1 MGRNLVFAGLGH
13 LGNSFQSSQTFKREL
28 TVLVVKGQALG
39 WPTGELYQETDLL
52 KNISLSK
59 STVFWEGHFPDP
71 GCSVATQTAIL
82 IQSGQCTSDI
92 PRPF

>member
-1 MGRNLVFAGLGH
+1 MGRNLVFTGLGH

-52 KNISLSK
+52 KNISPSK
-59 STVFWEGHFPDP
+59 STVFWEDHFPDP

-82 IQSGQCTSDI
+82 IQSGQCTSNI